1 MNCENCKSIISDDEI
16 FCHNCGTKVE
26 RKTNNKNNKKI
37 FLIVI
42 GLIIVLFAVLL
53 VVFLTKKNN
62 NSNNYGNTSKKEK
75 ISYSYSEG
83 NIPKFIDGEFSS
95 ITINSSDDVL
105 KALEDIKDEM
115 KFKDISKELKLFSEE
130 KYENITYYKFSQIYN
145 DIPVYNQNLI
155 VMVNDQGKI
164 IGFSGYY
171 IPDINISVKPE
182 KTIDEIENII
192 KNNFGKNSNI
202 LSNELYIWAGYE
214 KKSLVYVS
222 VVISDKKAVE
232 LIIDAKSG
240 EVLSETSIFD
250 YSNTYSYTGMGL
262 DNKSY
267 TINLEEYS
275 DLLSGGKT
283 RYKFNDLERNIAI
296 ADYRFRGPLVS
307 VITSATPGTNPIV
320 VDIVDNKIN
329 VSLQDETFIQDAI
342 TAMANYKT
350 IYDYYKNVLGRNS
363 FDNKGSRIIVN
374 LGVTS
379 STFSDDDLNNA
390 MWCFLTN
397 QMYIGNYNG
406 KSFSASL
413 DVLAHEFTHGVIQ
426 YTANFASLP
435 KEEDKNKAFETG
447 ALNEGYSD
455 ILGSLIEGKNWTIA
469 ENNETLRSAINPNDY
484 ENPSVKG
491 GLYYYP
497 DSYLNGMSIEEYLEA
512 KNFES
517 IFDYDKGGVHLN
529 SNVVSHAAYLMYNA
543 GAFKNREE
551 MAKVWYNSLFMLS
564 SYSNFEDCALAV
576 IKSAEN
582 LGLSDDSIYKIT
594 KAFQDTKMLES
605 KNYSLKGVITSGE
618 EKLKNINIEVYS
630 YSDQSLKTSAK
641 SNDNGEYE
649 LSLPT
654 GTYKIKIDNEGFD
667 EFNTIVTIKGET
679 KLDIKLASKDK
690 DEDEEKLNINCDTDN
705 CYNLTIY
712 FLEGNQS
719 NELTENYETYLVE
732 PGTILDANLIV
743 DSINKQLNSN
753 LLSYKDSSF
762 YITISGFTVDF
773 AWYYKDTDEKFDF
786 NKPINQD
793 IEIEMKVYDGMLDDD
808 LFTDIDNW
816 FKK

>member
-543 GAFKNREE
+543 GAFKDREE